1 MFPQEEI
8 RRVADRLKQRVLDGE
23 VTTNEQRRWA
33 ASIHEVKTD
42 AQGRMA
48 IPPKLRTF
56 AGLDREVVL
65 IGVMERAE
73 IWDAEAWSAVE
84 QDSDEGI
91 NEGMWL

>member
-1 MFPQEEI
+1 MFPQDEI
-8 RRVADRLKQRVLDGE
+8 KKVADRLKQRVLDGE
-23 VTTNEQRRWA
+23 VTANEQRRWA
-33 ASIHEVKTD
+33 ASINEVKTD

-48 IPPKLRTF
+48 IPPKLRAL

-73 IWDAEAWSAVE
+73 IWDAEAWAAVE
-84 QDSDEGI
+84 QSSDEGI